1 MKTESSRG
9 ILIFAHNNTEID
21 YLGLALTN
29 ALLIQKNLGLT
40 KDQITIVTDPFSLKY
55 KIKDVGKRF
64 INKCTS
70 NIIEI
75 EKDREFKLSNNRTY
89 KDTSHTSKQLSF
101 YNVNRC
107 DAYDLSPYDETIMI
121 DADYLILSN
130 TLNHCWGHQNNLMMN
145 WEYVDIMRGRRYQ
158 ELDRLSPLGISM
170 YWATV
175 VYFRKDTTCETFFN
189 FVKHVKDNREYY
201 SDLYKFNN
209 SVYRNDFSF
218 SIGAH
223 MLSGYKDKAVQQLP
237 TVLYKTWDLDDV
249 HKVTGLN
256 SLALLLE
263 KPRNPGDF
271 ILTHWR
277 DVDLHVMN
285 KWALNRVSKDMIQY
299 LGIKDAK
306 TTTTKTVNKKRTARK
321 KKATAGST

>member
-1 MKTESSRG
+1 MKTETNRG

-40 KDQITIVTDPFSLKY
+40 KHQITIVTDPHSLKY

-70 NIIEI
+70 NIIEV
-75 EKDREFKLSNNRTY
+75 EKDRDFKLKNNRIY
-89 KDTSHTSKQLSF
+89 KDTSHTSKSLSF
-101 YNVNRC
+101 YNINRC

-130 TLNHCWGHQNNLMMN
+130 ALNHCWGHKNNLMMN

-158 ELDRLSPLGISM
+158 ELDRLSPLGVSM

-189 FVKHVKDNREYY
+189 FVKHVKNNRDYY

-209 SVYRNDFSF
+209 SVYRNDYSF
-218 SIGAH
+218 SIAAH
-223 MLSGYKDKAVQQLP
+223 MLSGYKDKGVAQLP
-237 TVLYKTWDLDDV
+237 MKLYKTWDLDDV

-256 SLALLLE
+256 TLALLLE
-263 KPRNPGDF
+263 KPRSPGDF
-271 ILTHWR
+271 IVTHWR
-277 DVDLHVMN
+277 DVDIHIMN
-285 KWALNRVSKDMIQY
+285 KWALNRVSKDMLQY
-299 LGIKDAK
+299 LGVNNGTK
-306 TTTTKTVNKKRTARK
+306 TTTTKTTRKRKT
-321 KKATAGST
+321 KKATSTG